1 MLCMR
6 VARLVYLVFCAAAP
20 ATCDLQTML
29 CAVYPHRL
37 HYLVHIPRCAAP
49 RTRCQHKQPEL
60 IRACLHIVW
69 NSICTEPQFTSTSM
83 PVPLVFFFFIRILN
97 CPMYALQQ
105 VANCGGNHSCL
116 WCTTALVAKQDFCKS
131 ATVHATS
138 PAPLLGLPIP
148 LPIQHTCNTHVHAF
162 RVMLSILAAHNPSKN
177 WATSV
182 PRR

>member
-83 PVPLVFFFFIRILN
+83 PVPLVFFFF
-97 CPMYALQQ
+97 
-105 VANCGGNHSCL
+105 HSNTKL
-116 WCTTALVAKQDFCKS
+116 PHVCTTAGCQLWWQPQLPLVHHCPGRETRLLQVCHCPCNLPCAS
-131 ATVHATS
+131 ARLTHTITH
-138 PAPLLGLPIP
+138 PAYLQYPC
-148 LPIQHTCNTHVHAF
+148 TC
-162 RVMLSILAAHNPSKN
+162 LSCDAIHPCR
-177 WATSV
+177 
-182 PRR
+182 PQP